1 MENTTPETQ
10 QRPIFAD
17 FTQQIL
23 YITKIKQDK
32 FSKSAVI
39 SVFLPVLLQNL
50 YLRHT
55 EGCLEGANSYECF
68 RDFELYCSG
77 KQFIQNLLQARPDLV
92 ARLRSSINRK
102 HEFES
107 WVNACISTDY
117 QQLVTQSMIPNAS
130 TGTFDL
136 LSTTG
141 DWHNNSPT
149 VQVTFG
155 ANKLYLKNR
164 TSSNADFAHLMW
176 DYIKTH
182 DQDGKLLDLRWEET
196 STFGNHS
203 WDAQTKRMPLTE
215 RSQADKYYQRLG
227 QLLFLAYL
235 LELSDLH
242 YENIIPS
249 GEHPVIID
257 FETLGAVN
265 MRNNILHADKAYIG
279 IIESQQESTLLTGM
293 LPAGSFSD
301 KIDRV
306 SPLYEAHF
314 QDRSRKIVDYAKD
327 TMRFERTG
335 DLRISNSHLPYVG
348 SHEKTEA
355 ISIQGHEESFIKGFV
370 LSYDIFLTCKDD
382 IVKIAKQESASC
394 EARILLRNTRD
405 YGAMLNVLGSER
417 GHNRAD
423 YFIARFQ
430 QAGKGLSDKLLQ
442 SEVDSLLKGYI
453 PAFYASFDSK
463 ILRNE
468 LDKPVGE
475 LEASPQET
483 MLNHMEGLDRQN
495 LSNQKALIDFSLS
508 GIKQMTKKQWSTI
521 HQTATCPKV
530 DAFKIDKAVRSL
542 TNQIQSAQR
551 TGIDG
556 SINWESIGVDDMD
569 SLVLGPLNDGIYN
582 GLDGVLFALG
592 DYRAPTWK
600 PLMIEENR
608 GSAYSGYI
616 SSLLTSART
625 NSAELMSALSQA
637 VEKDTVYDVLSGSAG
652 LILATRSLRGDRWKQ
667 FITTAADHLMAKV
680 HYSDGRNPTWPLNS
694 YARAN
699 NASFAHGNAGIG
711 TALMVACQVADTTSY
726 LELAFAAMS
735 TDAVLKLPN
744 GLWRDTRKQIP
755 EATANWCH
763 GVTGMVITRLLWLEY
778 DAASG
783 HTLLSQNQRDSFV
796 AELHLSLDFLIDSIH
811 TLESFSLCHGVAGS
825 LQVLS
830 YAQEQGWL
838 DNTQREKVNGII
850 NEFVE
855 FGLARDWRCGTKNY
869 SCFSL
874 MTGLS
879 GVLLYLKQLQS
890 GHITLEPLIPICRL
904 GE

>member
-1 MENTTPETQ
+1 MTQ
-10 QRPIFAD
+10 EARQRPIFAD
-17 FTQQIL
+17 FIQRIMD
-23 YITKIKQDK
+23 ITKIKQDR
-32 FSKSAVI
+32 FSKGEVI
-39 SVFLPVLLQNL
+39 GVFLPVLLQNL
-50 YLRHT
+50 YLRRT
-55 EGCLEGANSYECF
+55 EGYLDGADSYERF
-68 RDFELYCSG
+68 QDFELYCSG
-77 KQFIQNLLQARPDLV
+77 KQFIQNLLQDRPDLV
-92 ARLRSSINRK
+92 DRLRNGVNRN

-107 WVNACISTDY
+107 WVNSCIAVDF
-117 QQLVTQSMIPNAS
+117 QQLVSHSMIPSAS

-149 VQVTFG
+149 VQVAFG

-164 TSSNADFAHLMW
+164 TSSNVDFAHLIW
-176 DYIKTH
+176 NHIKAH
-182 DQDGKLLDLRWEET
+182 DHNDDLLDLRWEET
-196 STFGNHS
+196 LTLGDHS
-203 WDAQTKRMPLTE
+203 WDAETKRMPLTE

-227 QLLFLAYL
+227 QLLFLAYA

-249 GEHPVIID
+249 GEHPVIVD
-257 FETLGAVN
+257 FETLGSVN
-265 MRNNILHADKAYIG
+265 MQKNIQQTDKAYIG
-279 IIESQQESTLLTGM
+279 IIKSQQESILLTGM

-301 KIDRV
+301 KMDRV

-314 QDRSRKIVDYAKD
+314 RDRSRKIVDYAKD

-335 DLRISNSHLPYVG
+335 GLGISNSHLPYVD
-348 SHEKTEA
+348 SSDKAEA
-355 ISIQGHEESFIKGFV
+355 ISIRGHEEAFIKGFV
-370 LSYDIFLTCKDD
+370 LSYSIFLTCKDE
-382 IVKIAKQESASC
+382 VVEIARQESSNC
-394 EARILLRNTRD
+394 EARILLRNTKD
-405 YGAMLNVLGSER
+405 YGAMLSMLGSER

-423 YFIARFQ
+423 YFISRFQ
-430 QAGKGLSDKLLQ
+430 QAGNGLSDKLLQ
-442 SEVDSLLKGYI
+442 SETDSLLKGYI

-463 ILRNE
+463 VLRNE
-468 LDKPVGE
+468 LGKPVGE
-475 LEASPQET
+475 LDALPQDT
-483 MLNHMEGLDRQN
+483 MLKHMEGLDRQN

-508 GIKQMTKKQWSTI
+508 GITQMTEKRWSTI
-521 HQTATCPKV
+521 HQTSSCSKV
-530 DAFKIDKAVRSL
+530 DASKIDTAVRSL
-542 TNQIQSAQR
+542 TDQIQSARR

-556 SINWESIGVDDMD
+556 SVDWESISVDDMD
-569 SLVLGPLNDGIYN
+569 SLVLGPLGDGVYN

-592 DYRAPTWK
+592 KHRAPTWK

-616 SSLLTSART
+616 SSLLVNART
-625 NSAELMSALSQA
+625 NSAELISALNQA

-652 LILATRSLRGDRWKQ
+652 LILATRNLRSSRWKR
-667 FITTAADHLMAKV
+667 FVTTAADHLMANI
-680 HYSDGRNPTWPLNS
+680 HYSDDHNPTWPLDS
-694 YARAN
+694 RVRAN

-711 TALMVACQVADTTSY
+711 TALMVASQVTDTASY
-726 LELAFAAMS
+726 LELAFAAMG
-735 TDAVLKLPN
+735 TDEALKLPN

-763 GVTGMVITRLLWLEY
+763 GVTGMAVTRLLWLEY

-783 HTLLSQNQRDSFV
+783 HTLLSPNQRDSFV
-796 AELHLSLDFLIDSIH
+796 DELHLSLAFLIDSIH

-838 DNTQREKVNGII
+838 DNMQREKVNGAI

-855 FGLARDWRCGTKNY
+855 FGLTEDWRCGTKNY

-879 GVLLYLKQLQS
+879 GVLLYLKQLHS
-890 GHITLEPLIPICRL
+890 GHMTLEPLIPVCRL